1 MQIPRADWDPDT
13 VWQRYCGFLK
23 LPLESFMEIQAHL
36 LMEQV
41 RLIGGSRIGQRI
53 LRQKIPRT
61 VDEFRHGVDLTTYG
75 DYVRALDGGK
85 TEDLPP
91 GEYIWAHTSGAQ
103 ARFKH
108 IPYTRRAY
116 LRLLDTAMACLIL
129 SAARHE
135 GDVRIRPGDV
145 VMYNVPPRPYLSGL
159 LIFGMRDRFGLKGVI
174 EPSDAE
180 QMEFKSKVRANFERG
195 LRERVDFILS
205 MTSVLVK
212 AGQIFD
218 TAAHIDGRDGKSA
231 SPSRRALNWRAGMR
245 LGKAWLASK
254 ALRRTVR
261 AGDLWPAKGI
271 IGWGVDTSVFREDVK
286 KYWGRPPHELHACTE
301 GGVMGMQ
308 AGEGRGL
315 VFSPYTN
322 FFEFIPEADAIKSRE
337 DPDHQPET
345 LLLDEI
351 KPGAAY
357 EVVISNFYGM
367 PLLRYRIGHFIRF
380 LPKPADGWKNGPEF
394 EFLGRSDDRID
405 VAGFTRIDEKTF
417 WEAIR
422 NTGLPIGDW
431 TVTTEHRDGK
441 PILHIYAEAPE
452 DTEPGGVAEQV
463 HHHLTLVDG
472 FYKDLETMLDI
483 RPLRVTLLSPGTFDR
498 LYMEKYEQ
506 GKELAELQPPRTNPD
521 PRVVQDLVRLSNTP
535 VAER

>member
-23 LPLESFMEIQAHL
+23 LPVESFMEIQAHL

-41 RLIGGSRIGQRI
+41 RLIGGSRIGQRV

-61 VDEFRHGVDLTTYG
+61 VDEFRHSVDLTTYG
-75 DYVRALDGGK
+75 DYVRALDGGR

-180 QMEFKSKVRANFERG
+180 QMEFKSKIRANFERG

-218 TAAHIDGRDGKSA
+218 TAARTDGRDGKSA

-286 KYWGRPPHELHACTE
+286 KYWGRLPYELHACTE

-337 DPDHQPET
+337 DPDHRPET

-452 DTEPGGVAEQV
+452 GMEPGGVAEQV
-463 HHHLTLVDG
+463 HHHLTRVDG

-483 RPLRVTLLSPGTFDR
+483 RPLRVTLLTPGTFDR

-506 GKELAELQPPRTNPD
+506 GKELAELQPPRTNPEA
-521 PRVVQDLVRLSNTP
+521 RVVQDLVRLSNTP